1 MFSLENPYFFFTFVE
16 KVWFIRI
23 KFVTSLTGFIKVG
36 EEGGMPLIWIRKAE
50 YKIEANYYHTV
61 TGLKCMLGNP
71 PSPLTGLF
79 QAGKWGLGGGW
90 GAVGVRI
97 VWCYLITLSI
107 NFGFILCLQLV

>member
-1 MFSLENPYFFFTFVE
+1 M
-16 KVWFIRI
+16 
-23 KFVTSLTGFIKVG
+23 G
-36 EEGGMPLIWIRKAE
+36 EEGGMPLIWIRQAE

-61 TGLKCMLGNP
+61 TGLKYMLGNP
-71 PSPLTGLF
+71 PSPF

-90 GAVGVRI
+90 GDVGVRK